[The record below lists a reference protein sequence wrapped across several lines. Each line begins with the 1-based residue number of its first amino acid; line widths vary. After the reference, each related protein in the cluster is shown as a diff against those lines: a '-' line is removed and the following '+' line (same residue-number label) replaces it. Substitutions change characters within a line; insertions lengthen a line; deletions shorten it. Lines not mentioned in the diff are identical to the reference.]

1 LNDAFIVGLQN
12 NNIVTEKKVPDPS
25 SLLDERAQCFE
36 PYVMKMR
43 DASFRK
49 AVKRKGRFFVY
60 IVQCRD
66 GTYYTGY
73 TKDLENRIALHK
85 SGRGAK
91 YVKNKLPAELVY
103 AKQYRYYKNA
113 LNEEKRVKTLTRQQ
127 KSELVRSY
135 AENNSEIVE

>member
-1 LNDAFIVGLQN
+1 MPQKI
-12 NNIVTEKKVPDPS
+12 IRRS
-25 SLLDERAQCFE
+25 R
-36 PYVMKMR
+36 YW
-43 DASFRK
+43 
-49 AVKRKGRFFVY
+49 VY
-60 IVQCRD
+60 MVQCKD

-91 YVKNKLPAELVY
+91 YVKYKLPAELVY

-127 KSELVRSY
+127 KSELVRIY
-135 AENNSEIVE
+135 AENKRKIAE

>member
-1 LNDAFIVGLQN
+1 
-12 NNIVTEKKVPDPS
+12 
-25 SLLDERAQCFE
+25 
-36 PYVMKMR
+36 M
-43 DASFRK
+43 
-49 AVKRKGRFFVY
+49 
-60 IVQCRD
+60 VQCKD

-91 YVKNKLPAELVY
+91 YVKYKLPAELVY

-127 KSELVRSY
+127 KSELVRIY
-135 AENNSEIVE
+135 AENKRKIAE